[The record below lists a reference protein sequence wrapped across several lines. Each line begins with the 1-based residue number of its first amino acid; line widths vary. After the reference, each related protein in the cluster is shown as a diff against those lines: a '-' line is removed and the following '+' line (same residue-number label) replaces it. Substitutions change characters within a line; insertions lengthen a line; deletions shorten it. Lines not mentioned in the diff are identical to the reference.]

1 MSSFTSHV
9 INFSA
14 ESFNNF
20 AENLSTKVSHL
31 RSITPGW
38 HFL

>member
-1 MSSFTSHV
+1 MSRFTSQV
-9 INFSA
+9 INFFV

-20 AENLSTKVSHL
+20 AENLSTKASHL
-31 RSITPGW
+31 PSVTPGW

>member
-1 MSSFTSHV
+1 MSNFTSQA
-9 INFSA
+9 INLFA

-20 AENLSTKVSHL
+20 AENLSTKVLHL
-31 RSITPGW
+31 PSITPGW